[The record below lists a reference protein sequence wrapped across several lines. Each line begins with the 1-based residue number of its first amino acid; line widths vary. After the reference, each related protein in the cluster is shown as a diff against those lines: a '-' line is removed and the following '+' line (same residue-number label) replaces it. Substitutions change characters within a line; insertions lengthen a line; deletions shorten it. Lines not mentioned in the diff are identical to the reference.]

1 MNELNFDKLTSN
13 GWVKFNDFLR
23 NSDVAF
29 YKTFAGHEE
38 CRCNLGKK
46 KQVEVYIY
54 DHRKYSTHAG
64 VGYEVKCMGELA
76 DGTWLDLKS
85 HGVNQ
90 DHVDRKAQELLEV
103 WDWSVKNNLTKSKN

>member
-1 MNELNFDKLTSN
+1 MNDLNFDKLTGN
-13 GWVKFNDFLR
+13 GWVEFKDFLR
-23 NSDVAF
+23 NSDVSF

-46 KQVEVYIY
+46 KQVEVYVF

-76 DGTWLDLKS
+76 DGTWLELKA
-85 HGVNQ
+85 HGLNQ
-90 DHVDRKAQELLEV
+90 DKPKKVKA
-103 WDWSVKNNLTKSKN
+103 